1 MFNQLLSYFNEDI
14 AIDLG
19 TANSLVYVRGKG
31 IVLNEPSIVAL
42 NQKTGQILAVGE
54 EAKQMLGRTPGH
66 IKAVRPLVRGV
77 VSDFEVTEQMLKYF
91 IDKAHR
97 KRLISLAW
105 PRIVIG
111 VPCRATEVEK
121 KAVEDAAKN
130 AGAREVFLIEE
141 PVAAAIGARLPIQE
155 AKGSF
160 LIDMGGGTT
169 EIAVL
174 SLGGIV
180 TSTSLTIAGDKFSED
195 IIQYVQQK
203 YKLLIGERSAEE
215 VKISIGQAIPSKE
228 IKEAALRGRNLITG
242 LPEQVMVSS
251 EDVRRALEKS
261 LGQIVEAVRATIED
275 TPPELLAD
283 IMSNGIFLSGG
294 GSMLR
299 GFDALLAAE
308 TKMKVNIVEDPLT
321 AVARG
326 GGIVLEQLEA
336 MKSILLAT
344 DSSASPH

>member
-1 MFNQLLSYFNEDI
+1 
-14 AIDLG
+14 
-19 TANSLVYVRGKG
+19 
-31 IVLNEPSIVAL
+31 
-42 NQKTGQILAVGE
+42 
-54 EAKQMLGRTPGH
+54 
-66 IKAVRPLVRGV
+66 
-77 VSDFEVTEQMLKYF
+77 
-91 IDKAHR
+91 
-97 KRLISLAW
+97 
-105 PRIVIG
+105 
-111 VPCRATEVEK
+111 
-121 KAVEDAAKN
+121 
-130 AGAREVFLIEE
+130 
-141 PVAAAIGARLPIQE
+141 
-155 AKGSF
+155 
-160 LIDMGGGTT
+160 
-169 EIAVL
+169 
-174 SLGGIV
+174 
-180 TSTSLTIAGDKFSED
+180 
-195 IIQYVQQK
+195 
-203 YKLLIGERSAEE
+203 
-215 VKISIGQAIPSKE
+215 
-228 IKEAALRGRNLITG
+228 
-242 LPEQVMVSS
+242 MVSS